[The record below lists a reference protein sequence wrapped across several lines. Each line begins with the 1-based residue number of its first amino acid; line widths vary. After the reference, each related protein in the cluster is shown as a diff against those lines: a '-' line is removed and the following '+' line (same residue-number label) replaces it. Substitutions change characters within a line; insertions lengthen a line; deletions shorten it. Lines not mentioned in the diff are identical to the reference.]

1 MLSFTSKIF
10 DIFKTITFIL
20 GIITLIIALIFWWKR
35 NRRRKGLSANEY
47 FSDAD
52 TTHLTS
58 EDLQELNDEKEMMF

>member
-1 MLSFTSKIF
+1 M
-10 DIFKTITFIL
+10 L